1 MKCQG
6 ISTLRKPRAVHS
18 VKLSDAHLKRVGL
31 PATQIKRWGII
42 EKRLLST
49 FIGRAKKAIHYNT
62 GSTKLAEILQC
73 LTQLL

>member
-6 ISTLRKPRAVHS
+6 ISTLQKPRAVHS
-18 VKLSDAHLKRVGL
+18 VKLSDAWLKR

-42 EKRLLST
+42 EKRLLSAFT
-49 FIGRAKKAIHYNT
+49 GGAEKVICYNT
-62 GSTKLAEILQC
+62 ASTKLAELRPS

>member
-18 VKLSDAHLKRVGL
+18 VKLSDACLKGVGL